1 MVVKTLAGLKKLAII
16 GVALL
21 GFLGVIKW
29 DTQADTY
36 RSGFK
41 ISDQVQGQGAGR
53 SRKRSIHGY
62 VSIYRRPA
70 TQPLDLRWG
79 FETISNPSRA
89 TVAQNETQTATN
101 EEKTPPPIS
110 TEPESKTDDE
120 KESSGVKKKPLKDF
134 QPSEKIEAEQA
145 VDFPYDI

>member
-1 MVVKTLAGLKKLAII
+1 MVVKTFAGFQKLAII

-21 GFLGVIKW
+21 GFLVVVKW
-29 DTQADTY
+29 DTRADTSY
-36 RSGFK
+36 PYPYT
-41 ISDQVQGQGAGR
+41 V
-53 SRKRSIHGY
+53 
-62 VSIYRRPA
+62 
-70 TQPLDLRWG
+70 
-79 FETISNPSRA
+79 

-101 EEKTPPPIS
+101 EKKTPSPMS
-110 TEPESKTDDE
+110 TEPESTTDEE